1 MILLD
6 TNVLSE
12 LMRPTPNQA
21 VIEWLDEQ
29 PSANLFISAVTK
41 AEIELGIF
49 LLPEGNRRDKLG
61 VAANGMFND
70 FYDRCL
76 PFDETAATKY
86 VNLVARRANIG
97 RSISVEDAQIASIA
111 LTHGLTLAT
120 RNTYDFDEIPE
131 LNLMNP
137 WLVPLA

>member
-12 LMRPTPNQA
+12 LMQPTPNQA

-29 PSANLFISAVTK
+29 PSANLFISAITK

-49 LLPEGNRRDKLG
+49 LLPEGNRRDKLA

-70 FYDRCL
+70 FHDRCL

-86 VNLVARRANIG
+86 ANLVARRTKIG
-97 RSISVEDAQIASIA
+97 RPISVEDAQIASIA

-120 RNTYDFDEIPE
+120 RNTSDFDEIPE

-137 WLVPLA
+137 WPVPLA